1 MIDSVLIIGL
11 MPKFDKIGADV
22 RFRAI
27 CQLLTRTYQVDFFAI
42 DYFDPDLRNSENL
55 DKYKAELEDI
65 GLKVHI
71 GMNNLR
77 YLLAIKRYQV
87 IWFEFYFVAKDYL
100 ELCRR
105 WQTSATLVVDS
116 VDVHYLRLE
125 RKALLTKDENDL
137 THASEV
143 KKLELDTY
151 GKADVV
157 IAITEE
163 DAEYLKVAIPNL
175 GTEVIPNIHI
185 IPVSPAYPPD
195 LEKRLIFVGAYKHDP
210 NVDGVLYF
218 AKKIWPILQTRVPDI
233 KLSIVGSDPPP
244 DICRLASEDIE
255 VTGYVKSTLPYLI
268 KSMVSIAPL
277 RYGAGMKGK
286 VGEAMAAGIP
296 VVSTS
301 IGVEGMSLVNG
312 KNILIAD
319 TPQDFADAVF
329 RLLTDP
335 GLRDQIRNDGINF
348 IRENLSEEAVA
359 KKLTDVFS
367 RLPKSRKVRDHKPA
381 SSVNRFWVIG
391 RHFLD
396 KHVLW
401 RLRW

>member
-1 MIDSVLIIGL
+1 MSDSILIIGF

-27 CQLLTRTYQVDFFAI
+27 CQLLARTHQVDFFAI
-42 DYFDPDLRNSENL
+42 DYFDPDLRTSENL
-55 DKYKAELEDI
+55 EYYKAELENI
-65 GLKVHI
+65 GLTVHI
-71 GMNNLR
+71 GTNNLL
-77 YLLAIKRYQV
+77 YLLATKRYKA
-87 IWFEFYFVAKDYL
+87 IFLEFYFIAKDYV

-105 WQTSATLVVDS
+105 WQSSAVLIVDS

-125 RKALLTKDENDL
+125 RKASLTNDDKDKA
-137 THASEV
+137 HALEV

-163 DAEYLKVAIPNL
+163 DAEHLKAAIPNL
-175 GTEVIPNIHI
+175 FLEVIPNIHT
-185 IPVSPAYPPD
+185 IPVSLALPPD
-195 LEKRLIFVGAYKHDP
+195 FEKRLIFIGAYKHDP
-210 NVDGVLYF
+210 NADGVLYF
-218 AKKIWPILQTRVPDI
+218 ANEIWPILQARVPDI
-233 KLSIVGSDPPP
+233 KLSIVGSNPTP
-244 DICRLASEDIE
+244 DICQLASEDIE
-255 VTGYVKSTLPYLI
+255 VTGYVKSTLPYLA

-301 IGVEGMSLVNG
+301 IGVEGMNLVNG

-319 TPQDFADAVF
+319 TPQDFANAVIRLISDAA
-329 RLLTDP
+329 
-335 GLRDQIRNDGINF
+335 LRDQIRYEGINF
-348 IRENLSEEAVA
+348 IRENLSEEVVA
-359 KKLTDVFS
+359 KKLNDVLS
-367 RLPKSRKVRDHKPA
+367 RLPRPTKILDHK
-381 SSVNRFWVIG
+381 SVSDVNRLWVIAH
-391 RHFLD
+391 HFLD

-401 RLRW
+401 KFR

>member
-1 MIDSVLIIGL
+1 MSDSVLMIGF

-27 CQLLTRTYQVDFFAI
+27 CQLLARAYQVDFFAI
-42 DYFDPDLRNSENL
+42 DYFDSDLRTSENL
-55 DKYKAELEDI
+55 DSYKAELENI
-65 GLKVHI
+65 GLKVHS
-71 GMNNLR
+71 GTNHLQ
-77 YLLAIKRYQV
+77 YLLATKRYQV
-87 IWFEFYFVAKDYL
+87 IWLEFYFVAKDYL

-105 WQTSATLVVDS
+105 WQTAAILVVDS

-125 RKALLTKDENDL
+125 RKAQLTKGENDL

-163 DAEYLKVAIPNL
+163 DAVFLKMDIPHLN
-175 GTEVIPNIHI
+175 TEIIPNIHA
-185 IPVSPAYPPD
+185 IPVNPAYPPD
-195 LEKRLIFVGAYKHDP
+195 VEKRLIFVGAYKHEP
-210 NVDGVLYF
+210 NADGVLYF
-218 AKKIWPILQTRVPDI
+218 AKEIWPILQARVPGI
-233 KLSIVGSDPPP
+233 KFSIVGSDPSL
-244 DICRLASEDIE
+244 DICQLASQDIE
-255 VTGYVKSTLPYLI
+255 VTGYVKSTLPYLL

-301 IGVEGMSLVNG
+301 IGVEGMNLVNE

-329 RLLTDP
+329 RLLNDP
-335 GLRDQIRNDGINF
+335 ELRNQIKNNGINF

-359 KKLTDVFS
+359 IKLNEVFS
-367 RLPKSRKVRDHKPA
+367 RLPKSQKIHNHQRA
-381 SSVNRFWVIG
+381 SSVNRFLVIA
-391 RHFLD
+391 RHLLD
-396 KHVLW
+396 KYLLW
-401 RLRW
+401 RFR